1 MMYKFSLEP
10 VLKHRKLLEQDLQKD
25 FAALK
30 RQLLVERERLSDFE
44 RVRDRFS
51 GELQEKQV
59 KSISV
64 SDILLYTDFLQQVSK
79 EIEKQ
84 SEKIREAEK
93 SVDQKREELIGAMK
107 NRKTIDRLREKGLK
121 AHLQNL
127 AKKEQNLMN
136 EAAINIFNK
145 KKYPS

>member
-10 VLKHRKLLEQDLQKD
+10 VLKYRKLLEEDLQKD
-25 FAALK
+25 FAVLK
-30 RQLLVERERLSDFE
+30 RQLLDERERLSNFE
-44 RVRDRFS
+44 QVRDRFS
-51 GELQEKQV
+51 GELQQKQV

-64 SDILLYTDFLQQVSK
+64 SDILLYSDYLQQVSK

-84 SEKIREAEK
+84 SEKILEAEK
-93 SVDQKREELIGAMK
+93 SVDRKREELVGAMR

-121 AHLQNL
+121 AYVQELS
-127 AKKEQNLMN
+127 KKEQGLMN

-145 KKYPS
+145 K

>member
-1 MMYKFSLEP
+1 MYKFSLEP
-10 VLKHRKLLEQDLQKD
+10 VLRHRKLLEEDLQKD
-25 FAALK
+25 FAVFK
-30 RQLLVERERLSDFE
+30 RHLLDERERLSNLE
-44 RVRDRFS
+44 QVKNRFS

-59 KSISV
+59 NSISV

-84 SEKIREAEK
+84 SEKILEAEK

-107 NRKTIDRLREKGLK
+107 NRKMIDRLREKGLK
-121 AHLQNL
+121 AHVQELS
-127 AKKEQNLMN
+127 KKEQNLMN

-145 KKYPS
+145 KNK